1 MMQTMQRG
9 KKTFFKNVS
18 YLTIGQG
25 INILFR
31 YLTFSFIIRGID
43 VHQYGQFITVI
54 SYCGFFQILTLPG
67 ITKPLVRSACREPEE
82 LDSILSSKSNLRNI
96 LAMIAIVCANI
107 AVGFFGYS
115 QNVVFLIR
123 VFSLSIFLDSL
134 IVYIRIVFKVHE
146 NFKWISVS
154 DVLQTI
160 SYFVLAILSLKFSLG
175 INFLV
180 YSFLASTL
188 LSFFFDYYNS
198 RKYSKFSLFGKMQLD
213 SIFFKS
219 ALIFTFTNVMWQI
232 ITRIDIIMLSII
244 GTDTDVGVFNVAN
257 RIVFFGIMGIS
268 IVSNV
273 LYPPIVKKLA
283 KGTIEFS
290 KNKIMFFTGL
300 SFGFILCLFLFTY
313 SETIIQIIAG
323 TNYSQSAN
331 ILKILSAFFFLKII
345 ISPLLLILNA
355 KDREYS
361 LFLVVLPLP
370 IIKIILNYFLFSFIG
385 LEGIAITTVVVY
397 LVFLILLLFFNWKII
412 RKAFN

>member
-134 IVYIRIVFKVHE
+134 IVFHVIFY
-146 NFKWISVS
+146 
-154 DVLQTI
+154 
-160 SYFVLAILSLKFSLG
+160 SY
-175 INFLV
+175 
-180 YSFLASTL
+180 
-188 LSFFFDYYNS
+188 
-198 RKYSKFSLFGKMQLD
+198 
-213 SIFFKS
+213 
-219 ALIFTFTNVMWQI
+219 
-232 ITRIDIIMLSII
+232 
-244 GTDTDVGVFNVAN
+244 
-257 RIVFFGIMGIS
+257 
-268 IVSNV
+268 
-273 LYPPIVKKLA
+273 
-283 KGTIEFS
+283 
-290 KNKIMFFTGL
+290 
-300 SFGFILCLFLFTY
+300 
-313 SETIIQIIAG
+313 
-323 TNYSQSAN
+323 
-331 ILKILSAFFFLKII
+331 
-345 ISPLLLILNA
+345 
-355 KDREYS
+355 
-361 LFLVVLPLP
+361 
-370 IIKIILNYFLFSFIG
+370 
-385 LEGIAITTVVVY
+385 
-397 LVFLILLLFFNWKII
+397 
-412 RKAFN
+412 